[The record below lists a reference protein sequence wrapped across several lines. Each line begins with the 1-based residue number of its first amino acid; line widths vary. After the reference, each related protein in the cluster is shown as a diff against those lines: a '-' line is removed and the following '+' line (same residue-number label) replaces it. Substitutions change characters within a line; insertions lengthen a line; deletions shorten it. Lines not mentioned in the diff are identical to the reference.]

1 MFLTRTHPTFGSFE
15 ELRREMNRLLGG
27 VTTGVDAAR
36 RWRGPSFPALN
47 IWEDD
52 ERFYV
57 EAEMPGLSMDDI
69 GVHILGNDLTITG
82 ERQETTDEK
91 YTYHRQERGT
101 GTFAR
106 SIVLPTEVDPDKV
119 EAVLNNGVLTI
130 TLPKAATVKARK
142 ITVQSE

>member
-1 MFLTRTHPTFGSFE
+1 MFLTRTYPTFGSFE

-27 VTTGVDAAR
+27 ATTGVEAAR
-36 RWRGPSFPALN
+36 RWRGRSFPALN

-57 EAEMPGLSMDDI
+57 EAEMPGLTMDDI
-69 GVHILGNDLTITG
+69 GVHILGNDLTING